1 MSNEGLVHII
11 EDDAAMRRSVAILLD
26 AAGFAVRQYDDA
38 RSLLSDLDRVNGDCV
53 LADIRMPAIDGLE
66 MLKRIRAAGY
76 PVKVVMMTGHGDIA
90 TAVRAMKLGAWDF
103 IEKPF
108 ASEALI
114 NAVRTAFIGEASGIG
129 PDVEIHTFL
138 ERLSQLS
145 EREREV
151 LQQLLLG
158 KTNKEIGRD
167 LAISPRTVET
177 YRAKIMMKTLCESV
191 PELVRVAVRAG
202 LV

>member
-1 MSNEGLVHII
+1 MPHEGLVHVI
-11 EDDAAMRRSVAILLD
+11 EDDAVMRRSVAILLD

-38 RSLLSDLDRVNGDCV
+38 KALLDDLHRVNGDCV
-53 LADIRMPAIDGLE
+53 LADIKMPSIDGLE
-66 MLKRIRAAGY
+66 MLRRIRAAGS
-76 PVKVVMMTGHGDIA
+76 PVRVVMMTGHGDVA

-114 NAVRTAFIGEASGIG
+114 HAIRTAFIGEPDGIAH
-129 PDVEIHTFL
+129 DAEIHIFL
-138 ERLSQLS
+138 ERLAQLS

-151 LQQLLLG
+151 LQELLRG

-167 LAISPRTVET
+167 LEISPRTVET
-177 YRAKIMMKTLCESV
+177 YRAKIMMKTLCESI

>member
-1 MSNEGLVHII
+1 MADEGLVHVI
-11 EDDAAMRRSVAILLD
+11 EDDAVMRRSVSILLD

-38 RSLLSDLDRVNGDCV
+38 KALLDDLHHVNGDCV
-53 LADIRMPAIDGLE
+53 LADIRMPNIDGLE
-66 MLKRIRAAGY
+66 MLRRIRASGSS
-76 PVKVVMMTGHGDIA
+76 VRVVMMTGHGDVA

-108 ASEALI
+108 ASETLI
-114 NAVRTAFIGEASGIG
+114 HAVRTAFIGG
-129 PDVEIHTFL
+129 PEGVAANAESRIFL
-138 ERLSQLS
+138 ERLAQLS

-151 LQQLLLG
+151 LQELLRG

-177 YRAKIMMKTLCESV
+177 YRAKIMMKAHCESI